1 MSAERADMNREIR
14 FRGKRVDN
22 GEWVEGYYF
31 KTPLADE
38 ATGSKPEDG
47 WFFLS
52 GRERHCISKNGCA
65 YEVDPSTVGQFTGL
79 KDKNGK
85 EIYEGDIAKDPDGVM
100 YAVRWQRFSA
110 AWEFYNSE
118 ASMLFVMRCPD
129 MFEVIGNIYDNP
141 DLLKG

>member
-1 MSAERADMNREIR
+1 MNREIR

-22 GEWVEGYYF
+22 GEWVEGYIADMGNEACIIKPYE
-31 KTPLADE
+31 PYWDE
-38 ATGSKPEDG
+38 AHKAFRCHPSDIVP
-47 WFFLS
+47 
-52 GRERHCISKNGCA
+52 
-65 YEVDPSTVGQFTGL
+65 VDPSTVGQFTGL
-79 KDKNGK
+79 KDKDGK